1 MPDDAA
7 IDNQSDIDLTDYHE
21 DIDQQE
27 DDDNNV
33 ENYDSQKSR
42 EENQALQETM
52 SNNIPLQRIVV
63 SVKHQK
69 RRSSKVL
76 KQGWMIHYT
85 DRDSSVSISCEF
97 RRNGNPA
104 FVLI

>member
-1 MPDDAA
+1 M
-7 IDNQSDIDLTDYHE
+7 SDFHD

-27 DDDNNV
+27 DDENVSEENN
-33 ENYDSQKSR
+33 DAQKYR
-42 EENQALQETM
+42 EESQALQETM

-85 DRDSSVSISCEF
+85 DRDSTVSVSIRF
-97 RRNGNPA
+97 TTK
-104 FVLI
+104 V